1 MKGDRVSDTMDRHD
15 PNPYAAPLVAADQV
29 SRTFGVGG
37 QAIVAV
43 HGATC
48 EIPAGARIAISG
60 ASGSG
65 KSTLLHLFAGLE
77 QPTSGSLAW
86 PALDHEGPPRTSDIA
101 TVFQGAS
108 LIPSLTARENAALPL
123 VLQGVAQRD
132 AEELADHALSSLG
145 VAGLG
150 AKLPEELSG
159 GQAQRVAVARAVA
172 TSPRLILAD
181 EPTGQL
187 DHRAAG
193 CVVDVL
199 LEATDQLGAGLVV
212 STHDPLVAGRMRTRW
227 RMHEGRLETDV
238 RHIDGVLS

>member
-1 MKGDRVSDTMDRHD
+1 MS
-15 PNPYAAPLVAADQV
+15 APRTPRTHEQQGPDQV
-29 SRTFGVGG
+29 GADLLVTEELSRTFGVGRR
-37 QAIVAV
+37 AIVAV

-48 EIPAGARIAISG
+48 TIPAGARIAVSG

-65 KSTLLHLFAGLE
+65 KSTLLHLFAGLDR
-77 QPTSGSLAW
+77 PTSGTISW
-86 PALDHEGPPRTSDIA
+86 PAFDHDGPPGPSDVA

-108 LIPSLTARENAALPL
+108 LIPSLSVRENAALPL

-132 AEELADHALSSLG
+132 AEARATLALSSLG

-150 AKLPEELSG
+150 AKLPDELSG

-187 DHRAAG
+187 DRRSADRVVAA
-193 CVVDVL
+193 L
-199 LEATDQLGAGLVV
+199 LDAADQLGAALVI
-212 STHDPLVAGRMRTRW
+212 STHDPLVAARLRTRW
-227 RMHEGRLETDV
+227 RMREGSLETGV
-238 RHIDGVLS
+238 RRSAGVLS